1 MTTPENTCL
10 ITESFLVVLDSRNA
24 SVYNNGSYNS
34 NMSFYFEDPITKPK
48 NCIHMTCS
56 VVSFICPVSFYQVNY
71 TNNILVVTVFS
82 TVYTIT
88 VPYGNYTET
97 TFMST
102 LTSLL
107 PVGFSMSFSAIT
119 NRFTLSYTADFTINA
134 SQSTISEV
142 MGFSKSVSIS
152 STASTLTLPYC
163 CNFSGLNNLNVHMA
177 NLNTKNID
185 SFNKSNSPIIASVPV
200 NSPPGGVLIYEKK
213 YSFDFLIQERV
224 IDHIDIELMDDL
236 ENYVDLNNQHFNL
249 TLQFT
254 ILSEKEKREKGF
266 FDVLYAAPP
275 TTD

>member
-1 MTTPENTCL
+1 
-10 ITESFLVVLDSRNA
+10 
-24 SVYNNGSYNS
+24 
-34 NMSFYFEDPITKPK
+34 
-48 NCIHMTCS
+48 
-56 VVSFICPVSFYQVNY
+56 
-71 TNNILVVTVFS
+71 
-82 TVYTIT
+82 
-88 VPYGNYTET
+88 
-97 TFMST
+97 
-102 LTSLL
+102 
-107 PVGFSMSFSAIT
+107 
-119 NRFTLSYTADFTINA
+119 
-134 SQSTISEV
+134 
-142 MGFSKSVSIS
+142 
-152 STASTLTLPYC
+152 
-163 CNFSGLNNLNVHMA
+163 MA